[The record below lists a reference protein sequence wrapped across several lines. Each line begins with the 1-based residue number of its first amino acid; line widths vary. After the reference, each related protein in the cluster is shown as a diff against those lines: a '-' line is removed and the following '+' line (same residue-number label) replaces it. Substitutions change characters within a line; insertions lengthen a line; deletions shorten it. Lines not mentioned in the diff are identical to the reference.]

1 MNYQFTYIVDGK
13 EYVVNVTKKRVRN
26 INYRFKDGEFYVSAH
41 PLISRARIVKGLN
54 QFARTLIQRARKH
67 TESSGEDFIYILGE
81 RYDLNGVTKIT
92 LPYDVTIP
100 YINKEDFEKK
110 LKKYFLGVITQRV
123 RYFEWTMDVKP
134 EYKVRVQK
142 MSSRYGSNSKHTH
155 TLNFSTVLLHY
166 SLAIIDTVVVHE
178 LAHFFVY
185 NHSKDFYNVVYKYSP
200 NYKRLQQCLKKGIFH
215 E

>member
-41 PLISRARIVKGLN
+41 PLISRARIVKGLD

-67 TESSGEDFIYILGE
+67 TESFGEDFIYILGE

-100 YINKEDFEKK
+100 YINKEDFEKR

-142 MSSRYGSNSKHTH
+142 MSSRYGSNSSLSMRTRTSYLASSFSFVLFPFSSYLATH
-155 TLNFSTVLLHY
+155 LSLTISALGGSTALYEETPMRNSTHP
-166 SLAIIDTVVVHE
+166 E
-178 LAHFFVY
+178 
-185 NHSKDFYNVVYKYSP
+185 K
-200 NYKRLQQCLKKGIFH
+200 
-215 E
+215 